1 MTGDSMFGSL
11 IGVAVALVGAPVAL
25 RVPEDFDAGEQSV
38 PVIEASISHIEV
50 VTWMRG
56 ER

>member
-38 PVIEASISHIEV
+38 PVIEASISNIEV